1 MTVDCSLHIIIMT
14 IFLVHRAGGCSM
26 LPLLHVSIAAMR
38 SRLRLS
44 QEWGSQHLE
53 KKAFP
58 YVVRW
63 RHLTITDIRRISCY
77 FVSKCCLQ
85 YLFLVLD
92 GVGRNQLTVNLLPKL
107 SNGGAPNLTFQL
119 NLPPTIRTPGPTV
132 YHSSWISLHYF
143 KMRTSG
149 ANLCLGGILSFPN
162 LSNLKVTETILL
174 FHTPCATFI
183 LLSWTLETIA
193 CQNHLRGCSA
203 LAAVMGSP
211 LTWTRLYWIW
221 RRFSDLHSTSPC
233 IFLSPFAFTCS
244 AWMWC
249 FSTPHPVVTKWLAT
263 ATYPRIPS
271 TYMSGQSWNVLS

>member
-1 MTVDCSLHIIIMT
+1 MTVDCSLHTIIMT

-26 LPLLHVSIAAMR
+26 LPLLHVSIAAIR

-107 SNGGAPNLTFQL
+107 LNGGAPNLTFLRLHPDTWSNCLSLFL
-119 NLPPTIRTPGPTV
+119 NITSLLQDEDEWSKSLSRRYSVLPQI
-132 YHSSWISLHYF
+132 I
-143 KMRTSG
+143 
-149 ANLCLGGILSFPN
+149 
-162 LSNLKVTETILL
+162 
-174 FHTPCATFI
+174 
-183 LLSWTLETIA
+183 
-193 CQNHLRGCSA
+193 
-203 LAAVMGSP
+203 
-211 LTWTRLYWIW
+211 
-221 RRFSDLHSTSPC
+221 
-233 IFLSPFAFTCS
+233 
-244 AWMWC
+244 
-249 FSTPHPVVTKWLAT
+249 
-263 ATYPRIPS
+263 
-271 TYMSGQSWNVLS
+271 